1 MPFMFGGAAGKHGR
15 VNHLDDVDQ
24 NNLDDFQ
31 QNNKPGRLNRYEARR
46 ERFDA
51 MTNMMNNIDALE
63 KTEMDAR
70 MGNKVVAPVVVAA
83 NGIGPVGLH
92 HSDLDD
98 PIEDSPIIPMANG
111 QLSEVELQRAFP
123 AASAQYRQKSGADSP
138 PISGSPQKTAK
149 GHFSIGISDGQGSPK
164 SMSPKVA
171 RKSRSQFGKRDRTA
185 SPSSK
190 ERSPARM
197 RVSSAMKPVSKE
209 VAQQAIATSVAECAR
224 CVFAAFLWHEGLVHD
239 AMACAS
245 FLKFNPTLSKQSAQ
259 PVVDDTSHREAKLKN
274 RHSMDLSK
282 IHHDGSLFSKT
293 ELSLTDAT
301 ISNQNET
308 SPTLMKKDS
317 QGHLIPLKSIVASP
331 PPDNLQHQQPH
342 PLSAVERISRIS
354 PLSSPKHSPKHSPR
368 HSPKHSPAMSPVLN
382 RKPHASSASAAK
394 TADMSSLAIEPTRER
409 ASSAGSDSLKK
420 DSSSSKD
427 SPKHTVKEP
436 STTPTASLPVTLK
449 HLLSFW
455 EELTSA
461 TVNIASQQLVLPS
474 PAPITKSRSKNNHR
488 DKDKEKEHKG
498 GKKRRDKSLR
508 GGRGNLF
515 GEAAGVPMGGGER
528 ETVCDL
534 CHGVFPHPVTYHMRQ
549 THPGCGKHAGGQGY
563 NSSGHYCG
571 GWAGNCGDGGV
582 GGSSWYLMCE
592 RCREKY
598 MKERQDK
605 QKEKS
610 KKHKKKLPPLK
621 TPKMLPPLEAHHV
634 MKANAMFL
642 LELASAAGPTFAG
655 SSPMRKAT
663 RFDLPI
669 LNETETLHSQFPTV
683 PFQFLRLASR
693 RDSSST
699 GADYPGFAVEG
710 SGSSSSS
717 SLSSQRDHDMGTLV
731 KSSSVDERNLGKSK
745 SILY

>member
-1 MPFMFGGAAGKHGR
+1 MFGGGGKAQA
-15 VNHLDDVDQ
+15 NHMEQVVQ
-24 NNLDDFQ
+24 NNLDDMRE
-31 QNNKPGRLNRYEARR
+31 NNKPARPNPYDASR
-46 ERFDA
+46 QDRFEA
-51 MTNMMNNIDALE
+51 MTNMMNNIDVID
-63 KTEMDAR
+63 KHSIDAR
-70 MGNKVVAPVVVAA
+70 MGNQVVAPVVVAA
-83 NGIGPVGLH
+83 NGIGPIALH
-92 HSDLDD
+92 G
-98 PIEDSPIIPMANG
+98 EDSLEDVHDRLGISPAKAVPIANG
-111 QLSEVELQRAFP
+111 QLSESEMQKAFP
-123 AASAQYRQKSGADSP
+123 AASAQLYKQKSIGSESP

-164 SMSPKVA
+164 SMSPKVT
-171 RKSRSQFGKRDRTA
+171 RKSRGAFGKRDRTS

-190 ERSPARM
+190 DRSPARM
-197 RVSSAMKPVSKE
+197 RLSAIKPEMKE
-209 VAQQAIATSVAECAR
+209 VAHQAIATSVAECAR

-245 FLKFNPTLSKQSAQ
+245 FLKFNPTLTKQTAQ
-259 PVVDDTSHREAKLKN
+259 PPDDELSRREAKLKN

-282 IHHDGSLFSKT
+282 SLNDGSVLTKA
-293 ELSLTDAT
+293 ELSMKDT

-308 SPTLMKKDS
+308 SPTALIKKDS
-317 QGHLIPLKSIVASP
+317 QGHIIPLKSMTTP
-331 PPDNLQHQQPH
+331 PTDGLQQQQH
-342 PLSAVERISRIS
+342 PLSAVERIAKVS
-354 PLSSPKHSPKHSPR
+354 PLTSPKHSPKHSPR
-368 HSPKHSPAMSPVLN
+368 HSPAMSPVLS
-382 RKPHASSASAAK
+382 RKLHASASQPIK
-394 TADMSSLAIEPTRER
+394 ADVSSLAVEPSRER
-409 ASSAGSDSLKK
+409 ASSAGSESVKK
-420 DSSSSKD
+420 ESTKETVKPAVKD
-427 SPKHTVKEP
+427 KEP
-436 STTPTASLPVTLK
+436 SPGMTLPVTLK

-474 PAPITKSRSKNNHR
+474 PAPITKSRSKNNHKE
-488 DKDKEKEHKG
+488 KDKEKEHK

-549 THPGCGKHAGGQGY
+549 NHPGCGKHAGGQGY

-598 MKERQDK
+598 MKERQEK

-610 KKHKKKLPPLK
+610 KKQKKKLPPLK

-669 LNETETLHSQFPTV
+669 LSETETLHSQFPTV
-683 PFQFLRLASR
+683 PFQFLRLAR
-693 RDSSST
+693 RDSS
-699 GADYPGFAVEG
+699 GAGEYPAFSVEG
-710 SGSSSSS
+710 SSS
-717 SLSSQRDHDMGTLV
+717 SLSQRDHETTTLT
-731 KSSSVDERNLGKSK
+731 KSSSVDERNLSE
-745 SILY
+745 